1 MFIDYSLYIL
11 FLPLLAFVIQIFFGK
26 KLPRQGDW
34 VSITAIVTSLVLA
47 VIMFAS
53 MISSYDPNFKEEA
66 EEIFFGII
74 TITDFEKKL
83 RVTNH

>member
-1 MFIDYSLYIL
+1 MQDFRLNVRYKNTVTQPRVYNVFSIS
-11 FLPLLAFVIQIFFGK
+11 IQI
-26 KLPRQGDW
+26 
-34 VSITAIVTSLVLA
+34 
-47 VIMFAS
+47 
-53 MISSYDPNFKEEA
+53 KEEA